1 MPAGAERCRAGRL
14 GRAVMPIVMR
24 LLLKV
29 AMKPEKV
36 IGPEQRY
43 RIDCDAPVTRDLRPA

>member
-1 MPAGAERCRAGRL
+1 
-14 GRAVMPIVMR
+14 MPIAMR

-43 RIDCDAPVTRDLRPA
+43 RIDWDVPVTRDLQPA